1 MVQNSRETPGAGA
14 LRPLNLPV
22 PITVEEDACQRPLT
36 LSKSSPKRGR
46 RLKAA
51 SSASSAFSGKSVR
64 QQPQIPSQA
73 EPRLP
78 KLQVV
83 SIDSMWKID
92 EEWWREKP
100 IVRMYYQVTS
110 EDGRRITLFQDLT
123 TGEWYQ
129 QRG

>member
-1 MVQNSRETPGAGA
+1 MVQNSRKTPGAGA

-36 LSKSSPKRGR
+36 LSKSPPKGGR
-46 RLKAA
+46 RLEPA
-51 SSASSAFSGKSVR
+51 SSASLEKSVR

-73 EPRLP
+73 EPRL
-78 KLQVV
+78 KVV
-83 SIDSMWKID
+83 SIDNMWKID

-100 IVRMYYQVTS
+100 IVRMYYQVTT
-110 EDGRRITLFQDLT
+110 EDGRRITLFRDLT

>member
-22 PITVEEDACQRPLT
+22 PITVEEDACQQPLT
-36 LSKSSPKRGR
+36 LSKPSPKRGR

-51 SSASSAFSGKSVR
+51 SLEK
-64 QQPQIPSQA
+64 
-73 EPRLP
+73 PRL
-78 KLQVV
+78 KVV
-83 SIDSMWKID
+83 SIDNMWKID

-100 IVRMYYQVTS
+100 IVRMYYQVTT
-110 EDGRRITLFQDLT
+110 EDGRRITLFRDLT